1 MNIASN
7 SESNC
12 RAESINVILLKDF
25 LTDVKQLRKRYRR
38 VEDDVEELVAEM
50 ERGDF
55 RGVLMPGY
63 NRDVYKVRLANRS
76 ARRGRRGGFRIIYS
90 LVNVNTVAFL
100 HIYSKSDKSD
110 VSEGEISCMLSDL
123 E

>member
-1 MNIASN
+1 M
-7 SESNC
+7 
-12 RAESINVILLKDF
+12 SIDVILLKDF

-63 NRDVYKVRLANRS
+63 SRDVYKVRLANRS

-110 VSEGEISCMLSDL
+110 VSADEISRMLSDL